1 MAAAGSIE
9 AAQAVVERG
18 DEVRVTV
25 TIHDAYGSALPGV
38 FCTLSIVSQPG
49 EDASLAPSFETTDAD
64 GQVATTL
71 HAGEA
76 VGTIELEARCGEIAM
91 RAEVRVVAPPPA
103 SLPDTGTGD
112 WHAGASRAAVLALPG
127 LVFLA
132 GLFCLA
138 AYRARRHH
146 AARAHD

>member
-1 MAAAGSIE
+1 
-9 AAQAVVERG
+9 
-18 DEVRVTV
+18 
-25 TIHDAYGSALPGV
+25 
-38 FCTLSIVSQPG
+38 VSQPG
-49 EDASLAPSFETTDAD
+49 ENAGLATSFGTTDVD

-76 VGTIELEARCGEIAM
+76 VGTIQLEARCGETVV
-91 RAEVRVVAPPPA
+91 RAEVRVVVSPPA
-103 SLPDTGTGD
+103 SLPNTGTGD
-112 WHAGASRAAVLALPG
+112 WHADASRAAVLALPV

-138 AYRARRHH
+138 AYRARRQR